1 MAKYFFPSS
10 FLLFLGNWIGQIT
23 LNWYVFSL
31 YHNAIYLGLINF
43 FRLIPILILSLWAGN
58 LADKYDKATLI
69 KITISFSF
77 ILTSLLCILN
87 ISLVKLPI
95 IIFLI
100 YSLGRGILSA
110 IETPIRQS
118 ALPNLSSKL
127 STTQAVSYH
136 SFIINICRSIGPAI
150 AGFIVATYNSQVS
163 FVIQA
168 ICYLLAALVC
178 LPIRFK
184 DDDQIPTSK
193 TLSLK
198 VVTDYFKENLVGS
211 RIFIT
216 SLLIMATGFSFSTL
230 LPVLTDK
237 NFPNQAAI
245 FGTAMTC
252 SAIGGIISTVILPN
266 ILNKLSIVQVYYG
279 SSILFGISLLGTMIS
294 NTYTLFI
301 SIFLIGLF
309 SQWARTTNRIYFQER
324 VSTENR
330 GKIISVIMMDRGMI
344 PLGSML
350 MSFIASY
357 FGIIQTFMIMGLSTL
372 SIALIFSL
380 INNRKKLEDLIYD

>member
-43 FRLIPILILSLWAGN
+43 FRLIPILILSLWAGT
-58 LADKYDKATLI
+58 LADKYNKATLI
-69 KITISFSF
+69 KITISLSF

-87 ISLVKLPI
+87 ISIDKLPI

-110 IETPIRQS
+110 VETPIRQA

-178 LPIRFK
+178 LPISLKNEDPMILNKTMSLSVVTNYFK
-184 DDDQIPTSK
+184 D
-193 TLSLK
+193 
-198 VVTDYFKENLVGS
+198 NLVGA

-237 NFPNQAAI
+237 NFPDQAAI

-252 SAIGGIISTVILPN
+252 SAIGGIISTIILPN
-266 ILNKLSIVQVYYG
+266 ILNKFSIVQVYYG
-279 SSILFGISLLGTMIS
+279 SSILFGIALLGTMIS

-301 SIFLIGLF
+301 SILLIGLF

-324 VSTENR
+324 VSTEDR
-330 GKIISVIMMDRGMI
+330 GKIISVVMMDRGMI
-344 PLGSML
+344 PLGSMV
-350 MSFIASY
+350 MSFFANY
-357 FGIIQTFMIMGLSTL
+357 FGIIQTFMIMGVSTI

-380 INNRKKLEDLIYD
+380 INKRKKLEDLIYD

>member
-1 MAKYFFPSS
+1 
-10 FLLFLGNWIGQIT
+10 
-23 LNWYVFSL
+23 
-31 YHNAIYLGLINF
+31 
-43 FRLIPILILSLWAGN
+43 
-58 LADKYDKATLI
+58 
-69 KITISFSF
+69 
-77 ILTSLLCILN
+77 
-87 ISLVKLPI
+87 
-95 IIFLI
+95 
-100 YSLGRGILSA
+100 
-110 IETPIRQS
+110 
-118 ALPNLSSKL
+118 
-127 STTQAVSYH
+127 
-136 SFIINICRSIGPAI
+136 
-150 AGFIVATYNSQVS
+150 
-163 FVIQA
+163 
-168 ICYLLAALVC
+168 
-178 LPIRFK
+178 
-184 DDDQIPTSK
+184 
-193 TLSLK
+193 
-198 VVTDYFKENLVGS
+198 
-211 RIFIT
+211 
-216 SLLIMATGFSFSTL
+216 MATGFSFSTL

-252 SAIGGIISTVILPN
+252 SAIGGIISTVVLPN
-266 ILNKLSIVQVYYG
+266 ILNRLSIVQVYYG

-350 MSFIASY
+350 MSFIANY

-372 SIALIFSL
+372 SIALIFSI